1 MPEISIS
8 AEAEK
13 NIHPVSVLPSDQP
26 LSQPSPGMALCL
38 SGGGYRAMLFHL
50 GTLWRLN
57 ELGLLKGLKRISS
70 VSGGSI
76 TARMLGLAWKN
87 LTFVYKAP
95 FLQSAI
101 DYSSKMSYCSS
112 APPYSRSSKGEQSHE
127 ATLLRLC
134 CGFVGLR
141 TS

>member
-57 ELGLLKGLKRISS
+57 ELGRYCQLNFMKKQKAASQKDES
-70 VSGGSI
+70 
-76 TARMLGLAWKN
+76 
-87 LTFVYKAP
+87 TFVV
-95 FLQSAI
+95 
-101 DYSSKMSYCSS
+101 C
-112 APPYSRSSKGEQSHE
+112 
-127 ATLLRLC
+127 
-134 CGFVGLR
+134 VN
-141 TS
+141 